1 LHSLCLGMGLQST
14 QQQEAKASRVIIHV
28 ISPFGDFS
36 GRFAKSVPYF
46 VRVSRD
52 RRSINRQ

>member
-1 LHSLCLGMGLQST
+1 MWLQST